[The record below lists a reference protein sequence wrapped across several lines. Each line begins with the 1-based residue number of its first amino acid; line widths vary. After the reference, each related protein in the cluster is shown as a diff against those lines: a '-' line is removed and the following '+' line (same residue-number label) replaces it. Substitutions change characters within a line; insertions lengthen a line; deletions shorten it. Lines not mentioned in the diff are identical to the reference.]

1 MTCKSI
7 CNQFAQWNKNRNSR
21 NSNTRNQWKSSW
33 IVFLCI
39 FFSRSS
45 VHPHW
50 MLAHLWFPSWFMTP
64 SSGATHL
71 HPLFLP
77 HWSANACSHLPQVV
91 QQAATATLASV
102 SSLPRSWF
110 RASCNGGSQVKSV
123 PPFFLRNAQRVHQ
136 NGQGSHST
144 SCSQHRCKTHLD
156 KWGSGIATTN
166 TIPGLNCLVWHAV
179 GSGPCK
185 FAPGLVPFLLWAPCL
200 QAYAYR
206 VSSVQV

>member
-1 MTCKSI
+1 MY
-7 CNQFAQWNKNRNSR
+7 
-21 NSNTRNQWKSSW
+21 
-33 IVFLCI
+33 

-50 MLAHLWFPSWFMTP
+50 MFAHLWFLSWFMTDLWRL
-64 SSGATHL
+64 HL
-71 HPLFLP
+71 GPPTCIHFFCPIDPQMHVVTCLK
-77 HWSANACSHLPQVV
+77 SCS
-91 QQAATATLASV
+91 ATLASV
-102 SSLPRSWF
+102 SSLPRSW
-110 RASCNGGSQVKSV
+110 SPGQLQLSKSSQVCATL
-123 PPFFLRNAQRVHQ
+123 FLRNAQRVHQ

-156 KWGSGIATTN
+156 KWGSGIATTKS
-166 TIPGLNCLVWHAV
+166 IPGLNCLVWHAV